1 MSILVKRPG
10 PRGSGSASSGGVGG
24 VPGAAAQIGKV
35 EKSEMFTKWFDV
47 DGNVVKEPFAT
58 WITGVV
64 QDALKLGDKKAL

>member
-1 MSILVKRPG
+1 MELSITKQ
-10 PRGSGSASSGGVGG
+10 SGSKGGV
-24 VPGAAAQIGKV
+24 VRKV

-64 QDALKLGDKKAL
+64 QDAVAGDKDSKKKL